1 MWLIIILAVLFT
13 TLLLLAIYQ
22 QLQNLPQ
29 PQLIM
34 QEIIQQPVM
43 QPDQERYQIQGLNS
57 ELVLH
62 CKKSSR
68 CNLHH
73 SPKTSMENVRIADST
88 NEYNIFVSA
97 VQESSKCLYAD
108 SLLVHGRLPKAQTR
122 NSSEE
127 VIRLQGCIIFFPVEG
142 NEISSTV

>member
-1 MWLIIILAVLFT
+1 MWLIIILPVLLT
-13 TLLLLAIYQ
+13 ALLLLAIYR
-22 QLQNLPQ
+22 QLQNPPQ

-34 QEIIQQPVM
+34 LEIIQEPVT
-43 QPDQERYQIQGLNS
+43 QPDQERCCIQGLNS
-57 ELVLH
+57 ELVPLI
-62 CKKSSR
+62 CEKSSR

-88 NEYNIFVSA
+88 NKYNIFVSA
-97 VQESSKCLYAD
+97 VQESSKCLYAN

-127 VIRLQGCIIFFPVEG
+127 MIRLQGCITSFPVDG
-142 NEISSTV
+142 N